1 MKADC
6 RACIVIFALA
16 FPGLL
21 LTGCNWDD
29 QGSGDAAAQSAPPQS
44 SPPQTGATH
53 RPPPPSAPAA
63 GSPTISGT
71 PPASI
76 AAGVSYTFHP
86 VASGP
91 SGMALTF
98 AIQNKPAW
106 AVFDAASGLLSGIPS
121 AANVGTYTQ
130 IAISVSDGEKSAMLG
145 PFSIEVAQP
154 QSVAQPPP
162 VVTVSWTSP
171 TLNTNGTAVTDLAGY
186 HIYYGPTATQL
197 NQVVDVAGAD
207 VTTFVLSKMSP
218 GTWYF
223 AVAAYNSEKVESA
236 LSPVL
241 PISI

>member
-6 RACIVIFALA
+6 RAYIVIFALA

-29 QGSGDAAAQSAPPQS
+29 QGSSESAAQSAPPQS
-44 SPPQTGATH
+44 GAPQTGATH

-76 AAGVSYTFHP
+76 SAGVSYTFHP

-98 AIQNKPAW
+98 AIRNKPPW
-106 AVFDAASGLLSGIPS
+106 ALFDAATGVLSGTPS
-121 AANVGTYTQ
+121 AANVGTYAQ
-130 IAISVSDGEKSAMLG
+130 IAISVSNGVKSALLG
-145 PFSIEVAQP
+145 PFSIDVAQP
-154 QSVAQPPP
+154 QS

-207 VTTFVLSKMSP
+207 VTTFVLNKMSP

-223 AVAAYNSEKVESA
+223 AVAAYNSEKVESS
-236 LSPVL
+236 LSAVL

>member
-1 MKADC
+1 MKPNC
-6 RACIVIFALA
+6 RAYIVVFALT

-29 QGSGDAAAQSAPPQS
+29 QGSTNATAQSTPSQSAPPQS
-44 SPPQTGATH
+44 GATH
-53 RPPPPSAPAA
+53 SPPPHSAPAA

-71 PPASI
+71 PTTSI
-76 AAGVSYTFHP
+76 AAGVSYAFRP

-91 SGMALTF
+91 DGMALSF

-106 AVFDAASGLLSGIPS
+106 ALFDAATGALSGTPS
-121 AANVGTYTQ
+121 AANVGTYPQ
-130 IAISVSDGEKSAMLG
+130 IAISVSDGVKSASLG
-145 PFSIEVAQP
+145 PFSINVAQP
-154 QSVAQPPP
+154 QSVAQPQY

-186 HIYYGPTATQL
+186 HIYYGPTSTQL

-207 VTTFVLSKMSP
+207 VTTFVLSKMAP

-236 LSPVL
+236 LSAVL

>member
-1 MKADC
+1 MKVNR
-6 RACIVIFALA
+6 RAYIVISALA

-29 QGSGDAAAQSAPPQS
+29 QSSNGSAAQSAPAQS
-44 SPPQTGATH
+44 GPTKTALPK
-53 RPPPPSAPAA
+53 SAPAA
-63 GSPTISGT
+63 GIPTISGT

-76 AAGVSYTFHP
+76 AAGVGYTFRP
-86 VASGP
+86 VATDPAGL
-91 SGMALTF
+91 ALTF
-98 AIQNKPAW
+98 AIKNKPAW
-106 AVFDAASGLLSGIPS
+106 ALFDAATGVLSGTPS
-121 AANVGTYTQ
+121 AANVGTFTQ
-130 IAISVSDGEKSAMLG
+130 IAISVSDGVKTALLA

-154 QSVAQPPP
+154 GS

-186 HIYYGPTATQL
+186 HIYYGPTSTQL

-207 VTTFVLSKMSP
+207 VTTFVLSNMSP

-223 AVAAYNSEKVESA
+223 AVAAYNSEKVESG
-236 LSPVL
+236 LSAVL